1 VHFGLGDA
9 TRVDLEIRWPSGTL
23 QILKGVAAN
32 QVIEVDED
40 RGIVDGRHAHPV
52 EVKKGP

>member
-1 VHFGLGDA
+1 MHFGLGDA